1 MAIVSNMLAQLKTQ
15 RGALLM
21 EVMVV
26 VAIIGIMAV
35 IAVPSMRE
43 TWIKNDLESAQET
56 LATTMDR
63 ARAQAKSHNVFITVT
78 FLQNV
83 LTIVPGDGSA
93 NQIVTLPERVTVTPT
108 NNIVFGPS
116 GELAGA
122 NTDLWLRPGNGNDT
136 THGRRVIISNLGTAT
151 VDKTSTS
158 PPTTP

>member
-1 MAIVSNMLAQLKTQ
+1 MAVVSNMLTQLKAQ

-21 EVMVV
+21 EAMVV

-63 ARAQAKSHNVFITVT
+63 ARAEAKSHNVFITVR

-83 LTIVPGDGSA
+83 LKIVPGDGSA
-93 NQIVTLPERVTVTPT
+93 IQIVSLPERVTVTPT
-108 NNIVFGPS
+108 NDIVFSPS

-122 NTDLWLRPGNGNDT
+122 NTDLWLRPGNGDT

>member
-1 MAIVSNMLAQLKTQ
+1 MAVVSNMLTQLKAQ

-21 EVMVV
+21 EAIVV

-35 IAVPSMRE
+35 IAVPNMRE

-63 ARAQAKSHNVFITVT
+63 ARAQAKSRNVFITVT
-78 FLQNV
+78 LLQNV

-93 NQIVTLPERVTVTPT
+93 NQIVSLPERVTVTPT
-108 NNIVFGPS
+108 DNIVFSPS

-122 NTDLWLRPGNGNDT
+122 K
-136 THGRRVIISNLGTAT
+136 HGMISPVDSTVPLPPSGERIMFPVVFPPIVRV
-151 VDKTSTS
+151 
-158 PPTTP
+158 